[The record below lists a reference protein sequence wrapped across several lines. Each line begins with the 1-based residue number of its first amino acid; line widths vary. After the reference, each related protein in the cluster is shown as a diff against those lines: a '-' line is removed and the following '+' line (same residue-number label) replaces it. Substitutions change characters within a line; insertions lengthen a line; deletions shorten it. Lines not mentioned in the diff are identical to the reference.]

1 MARSL
6 TRGAQRG
13 SLHLVIF
20 FFVCVGI
27 LALADAAPAAGPI
40 VVKAQVIMTGPPA
53 ATLPAG
59 DDPGHTVGM
68 GQRRGMATFSDGRK
82 ADYSNVFFMDYF
94 QGKFANTWGYT
105 KMQFGDGSWLF
116 FKWDAAFAGR
126 DQAGRPTFAGTGKLL
141 QGTGPYEG
149 IQGSVKFKNQQ
160 IPPNKEYPQG
170 ATRADAEIT
179 YTLPEK

>member
-1 MARSL
+1 M
-6 TRGAQRG
+6 TRRG
-13 SLHLVIF
+13 SKSAKRGFQHLTIIF
-20 FFVCVGI
+20 CVCVGVLV
-27 LALADAAPAAGPI
+27 LAGAASAAGPTS
-40 VVKAQVIMTGPPA
+40 VKAQVIMTGPPA

-68 GQRRGMATFSDGRK
+68 GQRRGKAVFSDGRK

-94 QGKFANTWGYT
+94 KGKFANTWGYT
-105 KMQFGDGSWLF
+105 KMLFPDGSWLF

-160 IPPNKEYPQG
+160 IPPNKDYPKG

-179 YTLPEK
+179 YTLPGK